1 MELIDVLMIIFLVT
15 SLIGGVMMFEVLA
28 SIDTLAIANYLIQSG
43 VF

>member
-1 MELIDVLMIIFLVT
+1 MGLIDILFIIFLVT
-15 SLIGGVMMFEVLA
+15 CGVGGVMLFEVLA